1 MLQKQCNYYQNPSF
15 LLPPEIDTLSIICGE
30 TDRPKTFSE
39 ALMKDDKGIFGSG
52 SLSRNILSEAG
63 LTLGPV
69 PQRSSGYGFWVPDSS
84 RPWLWLPVLR
94 QLCLRCPLL
103 SLSMLS
109 DLALLSSLA
118 WSGPV
123 QSGPVYSCLAQSGS
137 ICSG

>member
-52 SLSRNILSEAG
+52 FLSRNILS
-63 LTLGPV
+63 
-69 PQRSSGYGFWVPDSS
+69 SGYSFWIPDSS

-109 DLALLSSLA
+109 DLALLSGLA

-123 QSGPVYSCLAQSGS
+123 QSEPVYSCLAQSGP